1 MKFGVIGGLG
11 AFASSRLYELI
22 NVEAVK
28 QAKGEITDSI
38 FPELIIH
45 QVPFA
50 ATDSLGNANDILFR
64 REVNRS
70 LDLMEL
76 VGVDTVVFACNTL
89 DYIMKALI
97 ESRNLSYISVADH
110 TIESINSNLGIQSIV
125 VMTSEKARFDGL
137 YRNQILVPVLE
148 CEQEKVNTL
157 IQDSMSGKTKES
169 AYLFKDIE
177 KTFSKES
184 EGCFIL
190 LGCTELS
197 VYSPYASINSID
209 SLQLISEKIVRMNN
223 ENSQ

>member
-1 MKFGVIGGLG
+1 MKFGIVGGLG

-22 NVEAVK
+22 NIEAVK

-45 QVPFA
+45 QVPFT
-50 ATDSLGNANDILFR
+50 ATDSLGNVNDILFR
-64 REVNRS
+64 QEVNQS

-76 VGVDTVVFACNTL
+76 AGVDVVVFACNTL
-89 DYIMKALI
+89 DYIMKELI
-97 ESRNLSYISVADH
+97 EPRNLSYISVVDH
-110 TIESINSNLGIQSIV
+110 TIDSINNNQNVQSMA

-137 YRNQILVPVLE
+137 YRSQILAPVLE

-157 IQDSMSGKTKES
+157 IQASMSGKAKEF
-169 AYLFKDIE
+169 AYLFKDVE
-177 KTFSKES
+177 KSFSKTA

-197 VYSPYASINSID
+197 VYSPYASIDSID
-209 SLQLISEKIVRMNN
+209 SLQLISEKIVRINH